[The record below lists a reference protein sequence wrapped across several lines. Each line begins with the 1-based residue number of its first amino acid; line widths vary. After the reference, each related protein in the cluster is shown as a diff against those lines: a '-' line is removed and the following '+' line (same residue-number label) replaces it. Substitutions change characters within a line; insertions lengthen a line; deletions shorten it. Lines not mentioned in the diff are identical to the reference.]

1 MTFCQRE
8 RRERCSRCRLR
19 GIPGMWMCA
28 ERNSSSC
35 WRRRGRREL
44 KRPRKEERKKKTR
57 EAIMELHESWMIRH
71 RFWVSVQF
79 LIIISDISVRS
90 RVAQWKRAGPITQRS
105 VDRNYALLCNANLIY
120 ILEWDAGC
128 CCFLYDSSKF
138 SILKI
143 GRCSVNNDNVPRT
156 CTTWY
161 RTRATQHK
169 YAGHR
174 VTFQR
179 AGR

>member
-1 MTFCQRE
+1 MQPLPPPGHPRNVNVCRE
-8 RRERCSRCRLR
+8 EFLFLF
-19 GIPGMWMCA
+19 
-28 ERNSSSC
+28 
-35 WRRRGRREL
+35 L
-44 KRPRKEERKKKTR
+44 KGQSDRAKTPKEERKKKTR